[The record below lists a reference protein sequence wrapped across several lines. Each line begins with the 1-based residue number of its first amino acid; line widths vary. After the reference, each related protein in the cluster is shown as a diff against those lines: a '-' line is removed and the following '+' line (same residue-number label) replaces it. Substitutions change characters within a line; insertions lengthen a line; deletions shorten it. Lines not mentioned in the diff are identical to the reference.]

1 MSHSL
6 PSIRFMLLA
15 DEFIFFR
22 TLIRCSQC
30 CLQKTRRERKRK
42 KLYVCI
48 TTIIRN
54 IYMA

>member
-6 PSIRFMLLA
+6 PSIQCSSADKFVLA
-15 DEFIFFR
+15 
-22 TLIRCSQC
+22 LNLNVVC
-30 CLQKTRRERKRK
+30 KRHEKKKEK